1 MSARSKPFHHSTPCE
16 HKAENKSFLLQMLIL
31 KKLDLIQQNIDELE
45 LFGTLEGTLEA
56 FQKFIL

>member
-1 MSARSKPFHHSTPCE
+1 MAILYIISE

-31 KKLDLIQQNIDELE
+31 KKLDLIQKNIDELE

-56 FQKFIL
+56 FQKFIP